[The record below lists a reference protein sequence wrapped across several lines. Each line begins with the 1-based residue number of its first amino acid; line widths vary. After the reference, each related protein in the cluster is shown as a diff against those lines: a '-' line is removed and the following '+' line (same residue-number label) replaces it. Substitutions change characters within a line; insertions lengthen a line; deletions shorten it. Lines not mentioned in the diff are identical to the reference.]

1 MDQYKI
7 AEKTKKVGNLIIGNK
22 YVQGITGKS
31 KSLYNSLMN
40 KVFKKKNVENNK
52 IEEPKVQVDISNM
65 GIEKK
70 NENDNN
76 ITESTNYSQ
85 ITDEGKTLK
94 EPKETSL
101 AEVDDEEE
109 NEGINKTEKSNEGK
123 SSSLAEADDE
133 EENEG
138 NKNK

>member
-1 MDQYKI
+1 MK
-7 AEKTKKVGNLIIGNK
+7 NLK
-22 YVQGITGKS
+22 
-31 KSLYNSLMN
+31 
-40 KVFKKKNVENNK
+40 FKLILVIWELK
-52 IEEPKVQVDISNM
+52 
-65 GIEKK
+65 KK

-123 SSSLAEADDE
+123 GTSLAEADDE